1 MDVLWYMA
9 YIIYV
14 SATKILFQYITKYY
28 ISMVLTS
35 MMDHFSIL
43 NPHFLF
49 FLSLNTSFTT
59 LSQSNVLEEDDDEEA
74 LFDDDVEVLATSPEV
89 ENIPVR
95 KVVFL
100 LSFQES
106 YSELQTFPFEFPFSE
121 PYLESLLFLAI
132 LYPELL

>member
-1 MDVLWYMA
+1 MSSVLKLWN
-9 YIIYV
+9 
-14 SATKILFQYITKYY
+14 T
-28 ISMVLTS
+28 
-35 MMDHFSIL
+35 
-43 NPHFLF
+43 HFLF
-49 FLSLNTSFTT
+49 FLSLNTSFTA

-121 PYLESLLFLAI
+121 PYLESSLILAI